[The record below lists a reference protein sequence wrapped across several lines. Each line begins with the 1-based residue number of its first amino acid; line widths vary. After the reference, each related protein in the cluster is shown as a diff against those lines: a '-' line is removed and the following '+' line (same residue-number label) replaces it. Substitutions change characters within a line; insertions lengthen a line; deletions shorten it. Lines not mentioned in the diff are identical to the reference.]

1 MSINPLLIVHF
12 VIRPNCIILALS
24 PWTGFLQTFNEVER
38 LFSRA
43 GLVLTVNRRAMHPT
57 TLETLL
63 FLEYNRTLWD
73 PQLVASAVQQLL
85 DGELSDKKLSINKLL
100 IDLEQG
106 PQLKYNM
113 IVRNPAR
120 KVSHC
125 SLGSR

>member
-1 MSINPLLIVHF
+1 
-12 VIRPNCIILALS
+12 
-24 PWTGFLQTFNEVER
+24 
-38 LFSRA
+38 
-43 GLVLTVNRRAMHPT
+43 MHPT

-73 PQLVASAVQQLL
+73 PQLVASAVQQ
-85 DGELSDKKLSINKLL
+85 
-100 IDLEQG
+100 QG

-113 IVRNPAR
+113 IVRNPAC